1 METLSDE
8 KIFVKLLIFNGI
20 NNVWN
25 VFKINVII
33 AILKDIYVLKIF
45 SKDDIYLLDFLLKIK
60 ILIFFAFMLIYM

>member
-33 AILKDIYVLKIF
+33 AILKNIYVLKIF

-60 ILIFFAFMLIYM
+60 ILIFFAFMLFYM